1 MAKEIDVKITDHID
15 ELEGALPDAIHRA
28 LVAIGMTAETYAK
41 ADPDMPVVTG
51 RARNSI
57 TFAVAGYQAN
67 AKTYTADKPESGQT
81 IPYTGRYEGTME
93 GNKNEFVAIGS
104 NVVYF
109 PLIENGSSKRRA
121 RHVLRRAATDHSEE
135 YKALLKQSLENA

>member
-1 MAKEIDVKITDHID
+1 
-15 ELEGALPDAIHRA
+15 
-28 LVAIGMTAETYAK
+28 
-41 ADPDMPVVTG
+41 
-51 RARNSI
+51 
-57 TFAVAGYQAN
+57 
-67 AKTYTADKPESGQT
+67 
-81 IPYTGRYEGTME
+81 ME
-93 GNKNEFVAIGS
+93 GGKNEFVAIGS